1 MLQHYSYCKK
11 KKIDINICKT
21 LKKQLVDLSLGQYYS
36 FLQLANIQKSI
47 QAFNQDTCNNFHCV
61 PNVLGSFTVY
71 LKSQIR
77 LYCFIYICSL

>member
-1 MLQHYSYCKK
+1 MLQHYSYCKQK
-11 KKIDINICKT
+11 KQLDINICKT

-36 FLQLANIQKSI
+36 FLQLVNIQKSI
-47 QAFNQDTCNNFHCV
+47 QALNQDTCNNFHCV

-77 LYCFIYICSL
+77 